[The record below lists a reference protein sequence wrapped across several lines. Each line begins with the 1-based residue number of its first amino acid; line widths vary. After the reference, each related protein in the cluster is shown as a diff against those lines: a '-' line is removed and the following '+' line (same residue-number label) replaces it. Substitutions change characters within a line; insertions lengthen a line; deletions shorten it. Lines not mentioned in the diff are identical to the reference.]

1 MSKRKVTP
9 NGTYTVERH
18 TGDSKRP
25 RINDT
30 PEPSQTDVQNN
41 SLFFTRLSRDIRNI
55 IYSYLTLP
63 PLCNANTINTAG
75 LILSCRQA
83 QQEATTEGHF
93 QAWLLIQR
101 VLRAYASAF
110 HSAINL
116 PAYLQTAHDL
126 ARLRKLVLVSEAD
139 MDLESLKYLEPLAFL
154 ELDELRV
161 HYTGT

>member
-75 LILSCRQA
+75 LIQA
-83 QQEATTEGHF
+83 AAKPSKKPQPK
-93 QAWLLIQR
+93 
-101 VLRAYASAF
+101 
-110 HSAINL
+110 AISK
-116 PAYLQTAHDL
+116 PG
-126 ARLRKLVLVSEAD
+126 S
-139 MDLESLKYLEPLAFL
+139 
-154 ELDELRV
+154 
-161 HYTGT
+161 